1 MVKYIEATNVFRIID
16 DLKEQY
22 LIFIANN
29 TLAVDVI
36 DHTKMKI
43 RVNSIPVEVATVFF
57 SDALSFVPCFQ
68 YTDSEDVFLFASP
81 NFKFH
86 VDSGGQYCTGKFG
99 YWSLAVNQRRD
110 VFKALTSSLNAT
122 SYVFPQITTVCDMS

>member
-16 DLKEQY
+16 DSKDQY

-29 TLAVDVI
+29 TLAVNVVD
-36 DHTKMKI
+36 DTKMKI
-43 RVNSIPVEVATVFF
+43 CVNSIPVEVATVFF

-68 YTDSEDVFLFASP
+68 YTDSEDVVLFATP

-86 VDSGGQYCTGKFG
+86 VDSAGQYCTGECNNCFC
-99 YWSLAVNQRRD
+99 
-110 VFKALTSSLNAT
+110 FKSTNSFASR
-122 SYVFPQITTVCDMS
+122 Y